1 MKYAIIAAGQG
12 SRLSNEGVS
21 LPKPLVKVGN
31 ECLIDRL
38 LRIFVANHADEIIVI
53 CNEEMTNVQTHLQAI
68 QQKGLNG
75 VPIVLKIVIRSTPS
89 SMHSLAALRP
99 LLKDAPFC
107 LTTVDAIFEEDA
119 FMTYVQGFKK
129 ALQQDVDAY
138 MGVTKFVDDEKPLFV
153 ETDESMRVLGFHD
166 EGSVH
171 YKYVS
176 AGIYGLHPHIF
187 DILQRCIQRG
197 EQRMRNFQRALIA
210 AQCTVMAHDMG
221 QVLDV
226 DHLSDVA
233 KAEAFLRKSTS
244 QTKDKYQELDR

>member
-1 MKYAIIAAGQG
+1 MKKGRNLQLFRPFLLCFSLFRKDVQVI
-12 SRLSNEGVS
+12 GVNTAS
-21 LPKPLVKVGN
+21 ALYFL
-31 ECLIDRL
+31 
-38 LRIFVANHADEIIVI
+38 FI
-53 CNEEMTNVQTHLQAI
+53 CVN
-68 QQKGLNG
+68 
-75 VPIVLKIVIRSTPS
+75 
-89 SMHSLAALRP
+89 RP
-99 LLKDAPFC
+99 RHINITC
-107 LTTVDAIFEEDA
+107 
-119 FMTYVQGFKK
+119 
-129 ALQQDVDAY
+129 ALQQGVDAY

-166 EGSVH
+166 EDSVR

-221 QVLDV
+221 QVLDI